1 MAASSSS
8 GRRSARAR
16 VPRRAAR
23 GLAAR
28 SLERTSR
35 GVAEIAAEV
44 GYESEAAFNRAFKR
58 EFGLPPG
65 RYRSDRKELAR
76 HAEAR
81 GR

>member
-1 MAASSSS
+1 MAYLT
-8 GRRSARAR
+8 RWRLQ
-16 VPRRAAR
+16 
-23 GLAAR
+23 LAAR

-65 RYRSDRKELAR
+65 RYRSEHKMAQTKRAGEGLA
-76 HAEAR
+76 ASAQS
-81 GR
+81 